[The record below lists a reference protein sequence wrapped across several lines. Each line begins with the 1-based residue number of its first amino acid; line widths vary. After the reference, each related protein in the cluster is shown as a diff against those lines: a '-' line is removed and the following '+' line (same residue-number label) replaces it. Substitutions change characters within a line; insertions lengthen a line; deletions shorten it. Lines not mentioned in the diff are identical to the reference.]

1 MRQST
6 GFHPHTRH
14 NAPHLVPTAAGEER
28 EKRKEDTGD
37 GDDRARA
44 RESHARFQE
53 RALLEISLGVGHPPN
68 QRSELEGSGHD
79 DHGCINNNDSVDR
92 DRRGQLLALFYDSV
106 KSTGGVSAEP
116 CDWRRQ
122 GV

>member
-1 MRQST
+1 MRLILSPPLQ
-6 GFHPHTRH
+6 
-14 NAPHLVPTAAGEER
+14 ER

-53 RALLEISLGVGHPPN
+53 RALLEISLGGGHPPN

-79 DHGCINNNDSVDR
+79 DHGCINNNDSVGR
-92 DRRGQLLALFYDSV
+92 ERRGQLLALFYDSV

-116 CDWRRQ
+116 CDSVGKDYNCRAVHRAID
-122 GV
+122 